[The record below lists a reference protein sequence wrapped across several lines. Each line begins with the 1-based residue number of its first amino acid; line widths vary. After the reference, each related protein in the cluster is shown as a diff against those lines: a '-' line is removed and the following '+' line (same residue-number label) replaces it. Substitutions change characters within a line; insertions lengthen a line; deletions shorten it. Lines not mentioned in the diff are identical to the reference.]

1 MQRNHIGPQFICFTE
16 HHLKEFEIKRV
27 SLEGNTLASGFC
39 RKVSLGGGVC
49 ILIHKSIEHQPID
62 LSNFCYE
69 KTLEICAVKL
79 QLESLKLII
88 FCVYTAPTGNLELF
102 FSLMEKMLNHLLQPK
117 LTFLICGDLNINLLT
132 KSNDAS
138 KLLTLMNTFNLTQ
151 VVDFPMRITINNKSL
166 LDTIFIDITTY
177 NKIQIKPFVN
187 GLLDHDAQIIS
198 LNKIN
203 LIPKQK
209 VPKIKLRL
217 INNTTTSSFQKL
229 LKEETWNQIYV
240 TSGIN
245 ETFNIFQ
252 DIFLRYFEASFPIT
266 YSNRKS
272 KQNNWITKG
281 IRISCNKKRELFT
294 QYRGNTDNIQA
305 KNHYKKYCTILRKV
319 INEAKKTILS

>member
-1 MQRNHIGPQFICFTE
+1 M
-16 HHLKEFEIKRV
+16 
-27 SLEGNTLASGFC
+27 
-39 RKVSLGGGVC
+39 
-49 ILIHKSIEHQPID
+49 
-62 LSNFCYE
+62 
-69 KTLEICAVKL
+69 
-79 QLESLKLII
+79 ESLKLII

-305 KNHYKKYCTILRKV
+305 KNHYKKYRTILRKV
-319 INEAKKTILS
+319 INEAKKQFFHKQVVTSSNKVKTVWKIIKENSGNSQQVDTINRIKCGNALLQNLKTLQMLSTSIIRI